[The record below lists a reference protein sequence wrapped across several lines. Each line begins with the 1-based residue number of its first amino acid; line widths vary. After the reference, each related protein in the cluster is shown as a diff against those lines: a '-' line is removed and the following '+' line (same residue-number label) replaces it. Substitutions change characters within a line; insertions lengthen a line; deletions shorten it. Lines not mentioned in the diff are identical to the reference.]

1 MSVSP
6 ASHLSHVP
14 SSDRE
19 KRIAKA
25 KQDLLGSFFSYDIW
39 MTLGWLDIRQRYR
52 RSALGPWWI
61 TLSLAITVLAMGI
74 LYAKLFKQDIHT
86 YLPFL
91 AVGMLFWTLIS
102 SLLTDGTKVFTE
114 AEGIIKQIPLPFGIH
129 VLRMLWRHLIVF
141 FHNMIVVVVVLL
153 VFGLSP
159 GRNIVLFP
167 LVVIL
172 IGLNG
177 YWVGLVLGILGTRF
191 RDIAQI
197 VVSLVQILFFI
208 TPVMWSPSNI
218 VHRLWIMEYNP
229 LFHLLAI
236 ARNSLSQGAVP
247 VGSWLVVLGMTL
259 AGWILAF
266 WLLVRYRGRIA
277 YWL

>member
-1 MSVSP
+1 MSISP
-6 ASHLSHVP
+6 VHQS
-14 SSDRE
+14 SSDRD

-25 KQDLLGSFFSYDIW
+25 KQDLLGSFFSYDVW

-74 LYAKLFKQDIHT
+74 LYAKLFKQDIQT

-91 AVGMLFWTLIS
+91 AVGMVFWTLIS
-102 SLLTDGTKVFTE
+102 SIMTDGTKVFTE

-141 FHNMIVVVVVLL
+141 FHNMIVVVIVLL

-159 GRNIVLFP
+159 GRNLLLFP

-229 LFHLLAI
+229 LFHFLAI
-236 ARNSLSQGAVP
+236 ARNSLSGGAVP
-247 VGSWLVVLGMTL
+247 VGSWLVVVGMTL
-259 AGWILAF
+259 AGWIFAF
-266 WLLVRYRGRIA
+266 QLLVRYRGRIA

>member
-25 KQDLLGSFFSYDIW
+25 KQDLFGSFFSYDIW

-91 AVGMLFWTLIS
+91 AVGMVFWTLIS

-153 VFGLSP
+153 VFGLFP
-159 GRNIVLFP
+159 GPNLLLFP
-167 LVVIL
+167 LVVVL

-247 VGSWLVVLGMTL
+247 VVSWLVVLGMTL

>member
-1 MSVSP
+1 
-6 ASHLSHVP
+6 
-14 SSDRE
+14 
-19 KRIAKA
+19 
-25 KQDLLGSFFSYDIW
+25 

-61 TLSLAITVLAMGI
+61 TLSLGITVLAMGI

-91 AVGMLFWTLIS
+91 ATGMVFWTLIS
-102 SLLTDGTKVFTE
+102 SLINDGTKVFIE
-114 AEGIIKQIPLPFGIH
+114 AEGIIKQIPMPFGVH
-129 VLRMLWRHLIVF
+129 VLRMVWRHLIIF
-141 FHNMIVVVVVLL
+141 FHNMLVVIVVSLI
-153 VFGLSP
+153 FDLSP
-159 GRNIVLFP
+159 GLNILLFP

-177 YWVGLVLGILGTRF
+177 YWVGIVLGILGTRF

-197 VVSLVQILFFI
+197 VSSLVQILFFI

-229 LFHLLAI
+229 LFHILAI
-236 ARNSLSQGAVP
+236 ARNSLSGGAVP
-247 VGSWLVVLGMTL
+247 VGSWLVVIGMTL
-259 AGWILAF
+259 VGWTLAF
-266 WLLVRYRGRIA
+266 QLLVRYRGRIA